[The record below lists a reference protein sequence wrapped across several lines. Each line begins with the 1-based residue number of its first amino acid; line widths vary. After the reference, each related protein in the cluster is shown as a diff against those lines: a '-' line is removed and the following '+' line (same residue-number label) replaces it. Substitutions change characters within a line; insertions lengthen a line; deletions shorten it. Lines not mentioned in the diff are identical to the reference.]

1 MGCVHS
7 RLLKKSQRKH
17 FAPNASLLA
26 ALVRLDGKQLLAE
39 SSLCNSSAPTPGS
52 PAGTLGI
59 PGGSNNPTW
68 TLLHPGNPLY
78 FNECLLWYLCAL
90 HWCGGN
96 VAESFELNLEA
107 STPLPV
113 WVRMREMRKMTLPSQ
128 EGRLG
133 WHCLWLG
140 RPALN
145 SSYDPVLL
153 RAEFSPDFQ
162 WNSNCSC
169 TSSPCQCWHS
179 QGRSLIK
186 MSVQSLLS
194 HT

>member
-39 SSLCNSSAPTPGS
+39 SSLCSSSTPTPGS

-78 FNECLLWYLCAL
+78 FNECLIWYLCAL
-90 HWCGGN
+90 HWCGEMWLK
-96 VAESFELNLEA
+96 ALSWIWKHQ
-107 STPLPV
+107 LPCQCE
-113 WVRMREMRKMTLPSQ
+113 WEWGKWEKWLFLVRRGDWDGTVCGLGDLLWILHMT
-128 EGRLG
+128 
-133 WHCLWLG
+133 
-140 RPALN
+140 
-145 SSYDPVLL
+145 L